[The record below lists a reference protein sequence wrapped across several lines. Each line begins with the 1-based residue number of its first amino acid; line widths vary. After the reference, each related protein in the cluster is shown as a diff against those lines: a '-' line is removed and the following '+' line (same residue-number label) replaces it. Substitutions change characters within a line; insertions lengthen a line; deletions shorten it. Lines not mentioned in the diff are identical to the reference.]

1 MAEHQKSYDCQVCPA
16 YCCCLPEIAVTPS
29 DLSRLAQHFGVDENT
44 AKGQYTE
51 INANN
56 SDEMILHQQ
65 PDGVYG
71 TACGF
76 LDLDTRQCTVY
87 EARPAVCH
95 AVPGGSHCG
104 YYDFLMAERAT
115 QQDPDH
121 VALVEPLLET
131 ALSKHQAGQLDEALQ
146 IYGRVIA
153 AAPNHPD
160 AHHLRGLC
168 HLMRGEGE
176 VEVEVEVE
184 VVLSCLSRAVE
195 LAPHQAAFQVS
206 LGNAYQKFGRL
217 DESIATYRAAL
228 EVDPANL
235 GAHINQGYALYDLG
249 RFDEAAACLRQAL
262 EQAPDSLEALNGL
275 GITCIALKNLDE
287 AEQYLG
293 QAIAIDDS
301 HLELH
306 NNLGTVLRQQGR
318 LGEALSRYQKV
329 LEIDPNNA
337 GVHGNIGLTLMEQG
351 ALDDARLC
359 YEQAATLGID
369 DAETW
374 LSYHALLYR
383 DGDLDPAA
391 EIIKQALVCDPEHEA
406 SHFHL
411 GVIRDIEGNEE
422 EADRHFAALRY
433 DDEGYN
439 PLLDSWDYAKRHQ
452 SETTRYFKTVRETL
466 DFCVDQANESG
477 LVLEFGVRFGTTVRM
492 IAERS
497 KQDVHGFDS
506 FEGLPEAWYG
516 LEGQYSTHGVLPN
529 VPDTVTLHK
538 GWFQDSLPGFLAAH
552 DGPVRFAHIDCDLYS
567 STASIFAELGSRI
580 VSGSVIVFD
589 EYLINAA
596 WREDEFKAFQEA
608 VEQYGWEY
616 DYLAFGLL
624 TKQAGVVI
632 TAVS

>member
-1 MAEHQKSYDCQVCPA
+1 
-16 YCCCLPEIAVTPS
+16 LPEIAVTPS
-29 DLSRLAQHFGVDENT
+29 DLSRLAQYFGVDENA
-44 AKGQYTE
+44 AKDQYTT
-51 INANN
+51 INANDP
-56 SDEMILHQQ
+56 DEMILHQQ

-76 LDLDTRQCTVY
+76 LDLVTRQCTIY

-95 AVPGGSHCG
+95 DVPGGNHCG
-104 YYDFLMAERAT
+104 YYDFLIAERAT
-115 QQDPDH
+115 QQDPHH

-131 ALSKHQAGQLDEALQ
+131 ALSEHQAGQLDEALQ
-146 IYGRVIA
+146 TYGRVIA

-160 AHHLRGLC
+160 AHHLLGLC
-168 HLMRGEGE
+168 HLMRGEAEAG
-176 VEVEVEVE
+176 
-184 VVLSCLSRAVE
+184 LSQLSRAVE
-195 LAPHQAAFQVS
+195 LAPHQAAFYVS
-206 LGNAYQKFGRL
+206 LGNAYQEFGRL
-217 DESIATYRAAL
+217 DESIAAYRAAL
-228 EVDPANL
+228 EVDSSNL

-249 RFDEAAACLRQAL
+249 RFDEAVACLRQAL

-275 GITCIALKNLDE
+275 GNTFIALKDLDE
-287 AEQYLG
+287 AERYLS
-293 QAIAIDDS
+293 QAIAIDES

-318 LGEALSRYQKV
+318 LDEALSRYQKA
-329 LEIDPNNA
+329 LEIDPQNA

-359 YEQAATLGID
+359 YEQAASLGID

-374 LSYHALLYR
+374 LSYHALVYR
-383 DGDLDPAA
+383 DDDLKPAA
-391 EIIKQALVCDPEHEA
+391 EIIERALACDPEHEA

-411 GVIRDIEGNEE
+411 GVIRDIQGNEE

-433 DDEGYN
+433 DDQGYN
-439 PLLDSWDYAKRHQ
+439 PLLDSWDYAKRHA
-452 SETTRYFKTVRETL
+452 SETTRHFKTVRETL
-466 DFCVDQANESG
+466 DFCVDQSHESG

-516 LEGQYSTHGVLPN
+516 LEGQYSTHGVLPD
-529 VPDTVTLHK
+529 VPGTVTLHK

-567 STASIFAELGSRI
+567 STASIFAELGPRI
-580 VSGSVIVFD
+580 VPGSVMVFD

-624 TKQAGVVI
+624 TKQAGIKI
-632 TAVS
+632 TSVS